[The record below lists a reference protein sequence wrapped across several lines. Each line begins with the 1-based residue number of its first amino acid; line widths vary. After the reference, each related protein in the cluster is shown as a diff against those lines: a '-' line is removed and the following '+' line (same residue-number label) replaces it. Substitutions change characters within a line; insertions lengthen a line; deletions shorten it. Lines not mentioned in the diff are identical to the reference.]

1 MGRFVVR
8 RILQAIP
15 VLIGV
20 TFLIFYLV
28 FALKGD
34 PIQALAGEKRADPNV
49 AAMLREQYHLN
60 DPKIVQYWHYIT
72 GVFTGDLGT
81 TYTGRPISEIVSE
94 RFPVTLKLALTAFG
108 IEAVLGITAGIFAAL
123 KKGKFIDNLVLI
135 STLVLISIPV
145 FVLGSVLQLELG
157 VKVGITPVAGIDDG
171 WPNSYILPAF
181 VLASTSMAYIARL
194 TRASMMESIRAD
206 YVRTAIAKGLPRRR
220 VIGIHTLRNSLIP
233 VVTFLGMDLGA
244 LMGGAIITERLFN
257 LPGIGGQLA
266 KSVYL
271 RERPVVVGL
280 VTLLVLIYLVANL
293 VVDLL
298 YAVLDPRIRY
308 E

>member
-60 DPKIVQYWHYIT
+60 DPKIVQYWHYIS

-108 IEAVLGITAGIFAAL
+108 IEAVIGITAGIFAAL
-123 KKGKFIDNLVLI
+123 KKGKFVDNLVLI

-157 VKVGITPVAGIDDG
+157 VKLDITPVAGIDDG
-171 WPNSYILPAF
+171 WPTSYILPAF

>member
-1 MGRFVVR
+1 MGRYAAR
-8 RILQAIP
+8 RLLQAIP

-20 TFLIFYLV
+20 TFIIFCLV
-28 FALKGD
+28 FALPGD

-60 DPKIVQYWHYIT
+60 EPLYQQYWHYIS
-72 GVFTGDLGT
+72 GVFTGDLGQ
-81 TYTGRPISEIVSE
+81 TYNGREISEIVSE
-94 RFPVTLKLALTAFG
+94 RFPVTLELALTAFG
-108 IEAVLGITAGIFAAL
+108 IEAVIGIVAGIFAAL
-123 KKGKFIDNLVLI
+123 KKGKFIDNVVLV
-135 STLVLISIPV
+135 STLILISIPV

-157 VKVGITPVAGIDDG
+157 VNLKVTPVAGIEKG
-171 WPNSYILPAF
+171 WPQSYILPAI

-194 TRASMMESIRAD
+194 TRTSMGESVRAD
-206 YVRTAIAKGLPRRR
+206 YVRTAVAKGLPRRR
-220 VIGIHTLRNSLIP
+220 VIGVHALRNSLIP

-244 LMGGAIITERLFN
+244 LMGGAIITERVFN
-257 LPGIGGQLA
+257 LPGLGGQIA
-266 KSVYL
+266 QSVYL

-293 VVDLL
+293 LVDLL